1 MFVKASELIPALLL
15 GGALLLTVPSNAE
28 DQPGV
33 RPDCAF
39 AEDGATRR
47 RPGKPA
53 DDSLQCDGTGLQPA
67 VWRPL
72 REFTAVPDRWRM
84 VTALGY
90 PERNLDPYHGN
101 NVLKGD
107 RPLFGED
114 WFFSL
119 GVISDSTFEAR
130 SVPTPVASATPPSK
144 GAIDLP
150 GEPAQSAFTQNLAV
164 ETVLYKGDTV
174 FRPPDWEFRF
184 VPVFNLSSVAVEEAG
199 VLKADT
205 TADLRRT
212 EGFVGIQGLFIDK
225 HLRNVSDRYDFDSIR
240 IGIQPITVD
249 FRGFLFQDSPV
260 GVRLFGTRDNNRWQ
274 YNFGW
279 FRRIE
284 KDTNSGLNDITENSL
299 SEALRDDDV
308 LLFNLYRQDFPT
320 LGFTSQIA
328 LVHNRNRE
336 SEHNFIDD
344 NGFLTRPA
352 AMGLQKNREY
362 DVTYIG
368 YNGDGHIGRWN
379 LTASAYYAFGEESPA
394 TFADW
399 NSDISAA
406 FAAIELSRDFDWLR
420 VKASGIYGS
429 ADEDPF
435 DNRSTGFDAI
445 FENPLIAGA
454 DMSFWIRQAIP
465 LIGGGR
471 VAISGQNAVLNSLRP
486 NKGQRQSN
494 FTNAGMALFG
504 LGADADITP
513 KLRASL
519 HANQL
524 FFVDT
529 AVLEAARNQDEI
541 RRRIG
546 VDISLSLFYRP
557 FTSQNVVLRAA
568 GSLLVPQQG
577 YKDLFGS
584 DEIPYSIFANVILA
598 Y

>member
-1 MFVKASELIPALLL
+1 VKTSEFMLYSMLASLLL
-15 GGALLLTVPSNAE
+15 AVQPVVAD
-28 DQPGV
+28 DQPGT

-39 AEDGATRR
+39 ADDAALRR
-47 RPGKPA
+47 RPGRA
-53 DDSLQCDGTGLQPA
+53 AVSGLQCDGSGLQPA
-67 VWRPL
+67 VWRPVP
-72 REFTAVPDRWRM
+72 EFTALPDRWRI

-90 PERNLDPYHGN
+90 AERKLDPYHGN

-114 WFFSL
+114 WFFAL
-119 GVISDSTFEAR
+119 GVISDSSFEAR
-130 SVPTPVASATPPSK
+130 SVPTPVASAAPSSA
-144 GAIDLP
+144 GSIDLP
-150 GEPAQSAFTQNLAV
+150 GEPQQDAFTQNLVV

-184 VPVFNLSSVAVEEAG
+184 IPVFNLSSVAVEEAG
-199 VLKADT
+199 VLKVDT
-205 TADLRRT
+205 TAKLRRT
-212 EGFVGIQGLFIDK
+212 EGFVGIQGLFVDR
-225 HLRNVSDRYDFDSIR
+225 HLRNVSERYDFDSIR
-240 IGIQPITVD
+240 VGIQPITAD
-249 FRGFLFQDSPV
+249 FRGFLFQDSPI
-260 GVRLFGTRDNNRWQ
+260 GVRLFGTRNNNIWQ
-274 YNFGW
+274 YNLGW

-284 KDTNSGLNDITENSL
+284 KDTNSGLNDITENSF

-308 LLFNLYRQDFPT
+308 WLFNLYRQDFPRP
-320 LGFTSQIA
+320 GFTSQIA

-336 SEHNFIDD
+336 NQQDFIDD

-352 AMGLQKNREY
+352 AIGIQKNREY
-362 DVTYIG
+362 DVSYIG

-379 LTASAYYAFGEESPA
+379 LSASAYYAFGEESPTA
-394 TFADW
+394 FAD
-399 NSDISAA
+399 NTSDISAA

-420 VKASGIYGS
+420 IKATGIYGS

-435 DNRSTGFDAI
+435 DDKSTGFDAI

-471 VAISGQNAVLNSLRP
+471 VAISGQNAVLNSLRSS
-486 NKGQRQSN
+486 KGQGQSN
-494 FTNAGMALFG
+494 FTNPGIFLFG

-524 FFVDT
+524 FFADT
-529 AVLEAARNQDEI
+529 TVLEVARNQDEI
-541 RRRIG
+541 RRHIG
-546 VDISLSLFYRP
+546 VDVSLSFFYRP
-557 FTSQNVVLRAA
+557 LTSQNIVLRVA

-584 DEIPYSIFANVILA
+584 DDIPYSVFANLVLA